1 MNYYLVILRVTVII
15 IFFNILKVEFLLPG
29 MKQETLEELEK
40 QLEKRAKTREIRKKR
55 KMAVS
60 GKSVFG
66 LQKIIRRK
74 AS

>member
-1 MNYYLVILRVTVII
+1 
-15 IFFNILKVEFLLPG
+15 
-29 MKQETLEELEK
+29 MKQKTLEELEK

>member
-1 MNYYLVILRVTVII
+1 
-15 IFFNILKVEFLLPG
+15 

-40 QLEKRAKTREIRKKR
+40 QTEKRAKTRQKRKSR